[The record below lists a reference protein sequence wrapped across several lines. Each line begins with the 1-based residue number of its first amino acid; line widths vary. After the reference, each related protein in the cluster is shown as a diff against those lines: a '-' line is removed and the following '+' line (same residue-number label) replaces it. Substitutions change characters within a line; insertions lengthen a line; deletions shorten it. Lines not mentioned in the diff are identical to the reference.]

1 MGIPENLEAMNSELL
16 MVGNDYSDIL
26 LPAAREIA
34 DLQAR
39 LAECERA
46 KDDHFMNSCLRA
58 NIESLATENDKI
70 RAQLAETQKL
80 LSVQLAVGDKLTA
93 EVARL
98 KQASIVLGVMHC
110 AKCNFELTRVTL
122 YMGNGAVGPGDSN
135 TEPCPNGCGPM
146 WPVTWESR
154 AREQMAVA
162 ERFFDEKQKA
172 EAELA
177 ALRTMVEKAP
187 HAINCATGK
196 GGYMVGEISLDV
208 NTRPNAQEVKPECN
222 CWKRAALEK

>member
-1 MGIPENLEAMNSELL
+1 MSEYP
-16 MVGNDYSDIL
+16 N
-26 LPAAREIA
+26 ARDCEHGQLA
-34 DLQAR
+34 RVCEVCELQAR

-80 LSVQLAVGDKLTA
+80 LSVQLAVGDKLSA

-98 KQASIVLGVMHC
+98 KQASIVPGVMHC

-177 ALRTMVEKAP
+177 ALRDFAGYYAECPCCGRSDRCVEECTFAYDAP
-187 HAINCATGK
+187 
-196 GGYMVGEISLDV
+196 SDF
-208 NTRPNAQEVKPECN
+208 EVTELA
-222 CWKRAALEK
+222 RDALGR

>member
-1 MGIPENLEAMNSELL
+1 MSECICQFCGCSTQREAE
-16 MVGNDYSDIL
+16 
-26 LPAAREIA
+26 A

-39 LAECERA
+39 LAECERDLA
-46 KDDHFMNSCLRA
+46 GMSRSVSEAITTAAFATGHGDSVLDMVNELVGQASELR
-58 NIESLATENDKI
+58 
-70 RAQLAETQKL
+70 
-80 LSVQLAVGDKLTA
+80 A

-98 KQASIVLGVMHC
+98 KSTLVVPGVMHC

-177 ALRTMVEKAP
+177 ALREAVEKAP
-187 HAINCATGK
+187 HAINCSTWK
-196 GGYMVGEISLDV
+196 GGYIVGGISLDV

-222 CWKRAALEK
+222 CWKREWHV